1 MQREKSL
8 LVANITED
16 IRNGNTEYLND
27 FLNAVISEG
36 IREGVTDIFGEGV
49 EIDDSEAV
57 QTARRAKELLD
68 KLQNTNRLQNLRSLK
83 SRITT

>member
-1 MQREKSL
+1 VQREKSL

-68 KLQNTNRLQNLRSLK
+68 KLQNTNRLQSLRSLK

>member
-36 IREGVTDIFGEGV
+36 IREGVTDICGEGV

-68 KLQNTNRLQNLRSLK
+68 KLQNTNRLQSLRSLK

>member
-68 KLQNTNRLQNLRSLK
+68 KLQNTNRLQSLRSLK
-83 SRITT
+83 NRITT